1 VDCTQVRAQLD
12 AYDDG
17 ELDAVAARRLEEHLI
32 GCPDCL
38 QAEEHL
44 SALRRAVRKH
54 AAYHLAPE
62 PLRERVASILDTLG
76 RPHSRPAVTLRWWQ
90 LGGFLG
96 ATATASALCT
106 LLVLG
111 AASPGGEE
119 KLADELV
126 SSHVRSLM
134 QDHLLDVASTDQHT
148 VKPWFAGKLDYS
160 PPVRDLSAAGF
171 PLLGGRLDYV
181 DGHPVAVLVYQR
193 RQHRINVYVWPER
206 GGASPRRHAMT
217 HNGYNSV
224 GWVANGM
231 VFWAVSDLNAAELA
245 QLEDLYRQQNG

>member
-1 VDCTQVRAQLD
+1 MDCTQVRAQLD

-17 ELDAVAARRLEEHLI
+17 ELDAAAAKRLEEHLTE
-32 GCPDCL
+32 CPDCL
-38 QAEEHL
+38 QAEEQL

-54 AAYHLAPE
+54 ASYYPAPE
-62 PLRERVASILDTLG
+62 ALRERLASILESRD
-76 RPHSRPAVTLRWWQ
+76 RPHWRRAVTMRWWQ
-90 LGGFLG
+90 LGAVLS
-96 ATATASALCT
+96 ATATASVLCT
-106 LLVLG
+106 LLVLSG
-111 AASPGGEE
+111 APPRGEE

-126 SSHVRSLM
+126 ASHVRSLM
-134 QDHLLDVASTDQHT
+134 QDHLLDVASTDQHA

-181 DGHPVAVLVYQR
+181 HDRPVAVLVYQR

-206 GGASPRRHAMT
+206 GGALPRSHAMT
-217 HNGYNSV
+217 RNGYNAV
-224 GWVANGM
+224 GWVASGM

-245 QLEDLYRQQNG
+245 QLENLSRRENG